1 MMRYDDGLMLKE
13 VDSRRNDKEMYDD
26 DDQGF

>member
-1 MMRYDDGLMLKE
+1 MMRYDDGLMVKE

>member
-1 MMRYDDGLMLKE
+1 MMRYDDGLMVKE

-26 DDQGF
+26 DQGF